1 MVILH
6 AFLFIYRLLAAN
18 PFQVLLAV
26 LIPMLLVYGHYAN
39 KSLARW
45 RPSLLVLMLLLT
57 PVVGFALISAVMA
70 PAAYVQS
77 SYPDDRVLV
86 EAGFLAAIILIIL
99 GILTGVIFG
108 QLHQWA
114 GEGVPAYL
122 EGIVALLAIILLL
135 YPLYDAR
142 KNFSLLSEY
151 QARAA
156 SWDARDVRIR
166 AARQRGIFDI
176 QEVANNAPA
185 NLTDLK
191 PDHNDWINKC
201 ATWFYDIN
209 SISANNP

>member
-1 MVILH
+1 
-6 AFLFIYRLLAAN
+6 
-18 PFQVLLAV
+18 
-26 LIPMLLVYGHYAN
+26 
-39 KSLARW
+39 
-45 RPSLLVLMLLLT
+45 MLLLT
-57 PVVGFALISAVMA
+57 PVVGFVLISAVMA
-70 PAAYVQS
+70 PAAFVQS

-86 EAGFLAAIILIIL
+86 EAGFLAAVFLIIL
-99 GILTGVIFG
+99 GILAGVIFS

-114 GEGVPAYL
+114 GEGVPSYL
-122 EGIVALLAIILLL
+122 ESLVALLAIIFLL
-135 YPLYDAR
+135 YPLYDIR
-142 KNFSLLSEY
+142 KNIFLLPEF
-151 QARAA
+151 QARAV

-191 PDHNDWINKC
+191 SDHNDWINTC